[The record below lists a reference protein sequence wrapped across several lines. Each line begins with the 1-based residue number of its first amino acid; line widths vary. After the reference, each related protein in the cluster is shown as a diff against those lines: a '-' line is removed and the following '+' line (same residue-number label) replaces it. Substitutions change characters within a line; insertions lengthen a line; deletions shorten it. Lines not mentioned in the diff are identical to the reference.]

1 MNIKFF
7 PNTLAFPNISVSFK
21 VGLTIIKARKFSLVC
36 GSNWKIWIY
45 YVDIQYL
52 FTVML
57 PKDHLTSHS
66 RMSSSRWV
74 IPSLW
79 LSGSWR
85 SFLYSSTV
93 YPCHLFLI
101 SSAYVRS
108 TPFLA
113 FIVPIFTWNDFPGGS
128 DVKRLPTMQET
139 QVQSLGR
146 EDLLEKE
153 MATHSSTLAW
163 KIPWME
169 EPGGPQSKGLQRVGH
184 DWVTSLHFT
193 WNVPLVSLIFL
204 KRSLV
209 FSILLFSSISLHWSL
224 RKAFWSLV
232 SILWNSAFKW
242 VYLSFY
248 PLPFASL
255 LFSAIYKA
263 SSDNHFGS
271 LHRQKLVEVMEFQLS
286 YFKS

>member
-1 MNIKFF
+1 MVVWGGLSNSWEKKRSKRQRAKGKIYPFECRVPRIAKRDKKAFF
-7 PNTLAFPNISVSFK
+7 SEQCKEIGKTREWERLETSSQKLEI
-21 VGLTIIKARKFSLVC
+21 LMEKA
-36 GSNWKIWIY
+36 
-45 YVDIQYL
+45 
-52 FTVML
+52 
-57 PKDHLTSHS
+57 
-66 RMSSSRWV
+66 
-74 IPSLW
+74 
-79 LSGSWR
+79 
-85 SFLYSSTV
+85 
-93 YPCHLFLI
+93 
-101 SSAYVRS
+101 
-108 TPFLA
+108 
-113 FIVPIFTWNDFPGGS
+113 
-128 DVKRLPTMQET
+128 
-139 QVQSLGR
+139 
-146 EDLLEKE
+146 
-153 MATHSSTLAW
+153 MAPHSSTLAW

>member
-57 PKDHLTSHS
+57 PKAHLTSHS

-169 EPGGPQSKGLQRVGH
+169 EPGGPH
-184 DWVTSLHFT
+184 Y
-193 WNVPLVSLIFL
+193 
-204 KRSLV
+204 
-209 FSILLFSSISLHWSL
+209 IL
-224 RKAFWSLV
+224 
-232 SILWNSAFKW
+232 
-242 VYLSFY
+242 
-248 PLPFASL
+248 
-255 LFSAIYKA
+255 
-263 SSDNHFGS
+263 
-271 LHRQKLVEVMEFQLS
+271 
-286 YFKS
+286 